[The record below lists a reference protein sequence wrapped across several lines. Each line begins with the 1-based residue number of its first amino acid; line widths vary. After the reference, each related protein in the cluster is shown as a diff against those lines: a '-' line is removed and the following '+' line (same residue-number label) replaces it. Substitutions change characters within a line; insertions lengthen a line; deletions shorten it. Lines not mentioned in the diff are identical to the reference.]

1 MRAKSGWLV
10 EVAPM
15 LHRILPRPHPRVLPL
30 AHTPHPRPHA
40 RARASRTRKHHRRP
54 QRHRGRASGNHARA
68 CGLPLHLRQRA
79 PRALKHRHRQP
90 NPGGAV
96 SATIIA
102 PRDGG
107 EPQGKP
113 DSQDGEAVNTPDR
126 QARQLAA
133 IRDLGALE
141 RIGDPVLTALTRLA
155 RTITGAA
162 SAAVHILDDE
172 LQHRIAAS
180 GIALEDHPVNDS
192 FCRLVVAGNQDVVTR
207 DATTDGR
214 FDYSPFVRDP
224 VNPIRFY
231 AAVPLH
237 SATGVPI
244 GTICAFDSQVREL
257 DPEQLARLEDLAGLA
272 LAHLELMRVAA
283 ELGRAATLDPLTGAT
298 NRTIFDDRL
307 AQALARR
314 RRHGS
319 KVLLA
324 VLDLDD
330 F

>member
-1 MRAKSGWLV
+1 M
-10 EVAPM
+10 
-15 LHRILPRPHPRVLPL
+15 
-30 AHTPHPRPHA
+30 
-40 RARASRTRKHHRRP
+40 
-54 QRHRGRASGNHARA
+54 
-68 CGLPLHLRQRA
+68 
-79 PRALKHRHRQP
+79 
-90 NPGGAV
+90 

-330 F
+330 FKQLNDVHGHGAGDAALRFVARRLRDCVRSEDTVGRLGGDEFGVIAEVTQTEPQRLLAQLRSCAEGFEPALGLSVGA